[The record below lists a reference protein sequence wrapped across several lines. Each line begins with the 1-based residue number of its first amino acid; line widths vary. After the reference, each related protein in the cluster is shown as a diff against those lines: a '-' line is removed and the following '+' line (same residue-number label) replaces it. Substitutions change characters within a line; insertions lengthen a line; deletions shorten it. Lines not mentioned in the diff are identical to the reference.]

1 MPKFLKIIRLCTLSS
16 KFFLVEF
23 WNEGEGYEG
32 TFKTY
37 ALPFCSLDG
46 NWVRDAG
53 AIAIAETLKVNT
65 TLAFVKYV
73 CVPVA
78 HTCGFLIF
86 RRVWWKRVW
95 VRRVSGSV
103 KMID

>member
-1 MPKFLKIIRLCTLSS
+1 MNFGTREKGI
-16 KFFLVEF
+16 
-23 WNEGEGYEG
+23 EG

-37 ALPFCSLDG
+37 ALPFCSLRG
-46 NWVRDAG
+46 NKIEDTG